1 MGLCLPYGG
10 AGAENGLYT
19 IDGHMTEKQK
29 AAPRKISQY
38 ILVTAA
44 YWGFTLTDG
53 ALRMLV
59 LLHFHILGYSPI
71 QLAALFI
78 LYELCGIVTNI
89 TGGWLG
95 SRIGLNKT
103 LILGLMLQ
111 ILAIL
116 SLSFLKEDW
125 PLAFAVPFVVAVQGL
140 SGIAKDLTKMSAKSA
155 LKLIMPENQNSLL
168 FKWVALLTGSK
179 NALKGMGFFLGGL
192 LLTQAGFTMA
202 LWLMAGLLILIT
214 IPMVAY
220 LSNSLGRA
228 KQNVT
233 LTELFSKSPSINRLS
248 AARFFLFGAR
258 DIWFV
263 IALPLFLYQ
272 EIGLSFS
279 KVGGLMALWMIGY
292 GLCQSLAP
300 AIIRK
305 SPDGRST
312 EVKEN
317 HRWVFMLAVLP
328 FAIVAAL
335 YMGLSPS
342 YTVLIGLA
350 AFGAVFAVNSA
361 LHSYLILA
369 FTHNDHVAINV
380 GFYYS
385 ANAGGRLAGTI
396 LSGLLY
402 QIGGL
407 QACLIGSGIMLFMAF
422 LLSILIPRNA
432 QK

>member
-1 MGLCLPYGG
+1 
-10 AGAENGLYT
+10 
-19 IDGHMTEKQK
+19 MTEGQN
-29 AAPRKISQY
+29 APRREISQY

-59 LLHFHILGYSPI
+59 LLHFHMLGYSPV

-78 LYELCGIVTNI
+78 LYEICGIITNI

-116 SLSFLKEDW
+116 SLSLLKEDW
-125 PLAFAVPFVVAVQGL
+125 PLAFTVPFVVAVQGL

-155 LKLIMPENQNSLL
+155 LKLIMPENQNALL

-192 LLTQAGFTMA
+192 LLTQAGFHMA

-214 IPMVAY
+214 IPMAPY
-220 LSNSLGRA
+220 LSNSLGRV
-228 KQNVT
+228 KQKIT
-233 LTELFSKSPSINRLS
+233 LTELFSKSPSINLLS

-305 SPDGRST
+305 SPDGRSL

-317 HRWVFMLAVLP
+317 RLWIFILTALP
-328 FAIVAAL
+328 FSIAGAL
-335 YMGLSPS
+335 HMGIPPG

-350 AFGAVFAVNSA
+350 VFGAVFAVNSA

-369 FTHNDHVAINV
+369 FSPDDHAAINV

-422 LLSILIPRNA
+422 LLSILIPR
-432 QK
+432 KT

>member
-1 MGLCLPYGG
+1 
-10 AGAENGLYT
+10 
-19 IDGHMTEKQK
+19 MTEEQK
-29 AAPRKISQY
+29 ASPRKISQY

-59 LLHFHILGYSPI
+59 LLHFHMLGYSPI
-71 QLAALFI
+71 QLASLFI
-78 LYELCGIVTNI
+78 LYEICGIVTNI

-116 SLSFLKEDW
+116 SLSYLQEDW

-140 SGIAKDLTKMSAKSA
+140 SGIAKDLTKMSAKSS
-155 LKLIMPENQNSLL
+155 LKLIMPKNQNSLL

-192 LLTQAGFTMA
+192 LLSQAGFNMA
-202 LWLMAGLLILIT
+202 LWLLAGGLTLIT

-220 LSNSLGRA
+220 LSSALGRA
-228 KQNVT
+228 KQKIT
-233 LTELFSKSPSINRLS
+233 LTELFSKSASINLLS

-369 FTHNDHVAINV
+369 FTHDDHVAINV

-422 LLSILIPRNA
+422 LLSIFIPRKA
-432 QK
+432 

>member
-1 MGLCLPYGG
+1 MI
-10 AGAENGLYT
+10 ER
-19 IDGHMTEKQK
+19 QK
-29 AAPRKISQY
+29 APPRKISQY

-78 LYELCGIVTNI
+78 LYEICGIVTNI
-89 TGGWLG
+89 SGGWLG

-116 SLSFLKEDW
+116 SLSYLQEDW
-125 PLAFAVPFVVAVQGL
+125 PLAFAVPFVIAIQGL
-140 SGIAKDLTKMSAKSA
+140 SGIAKDLTKMSAKSS
-155 LKLIMPENQNSLL
+155 LKLIMPENQNALL

-192 LLTQAGFTMA
+192 LLSQAGFHMA
-202 LWLMAGLLILIT
+202 LWLMAGGLTLIT
-214 IPMVAY
+214 IPMIAY

-228 KQNVT
+228 KQKIT

-305 SPDGRST
+305 SPDGCSL

-317 HRWVFMLAVLP
+317 RRWVFILAALP

-335 YMGLSPS
+335 HMGLSPS
-342 YTVLIGLA
+342 YTVLIGLVV
-350 AFGAVFAVNSA
+350 FGAAFAVNSA

-369 FTHNDHVAINV
+369 FSPDDHAAINV

-407 QACLIGSGIMLFMAF
+407 EACLIGSGIMLMAAF
-422 LLSILIPRNA
+422 LLSVLIPCNA